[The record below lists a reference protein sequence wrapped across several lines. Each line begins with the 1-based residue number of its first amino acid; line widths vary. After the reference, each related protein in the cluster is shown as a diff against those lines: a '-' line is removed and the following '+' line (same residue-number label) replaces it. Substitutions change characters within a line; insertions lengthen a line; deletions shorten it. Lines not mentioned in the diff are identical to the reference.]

1 MSVCLVVVVRVG
13 LNNAAYSLIDPR
25 LLSIHI
31 LSDRIDLQ
39 RNAAQGFLVLA
50 QECSR
55 LAEDSERSSEF
66 DVGTE

>member
-1 MSVCLVVVVRVG
+1 MSVCLVVVRVG

-39 RNAAQGFLVLA
+39 HNAAQGFLVLA
-50 QECSR
+50 QECR

-66 DVGTE
+66 DVGTTE